1 MDAGAAKQQSPHGLF
16 LYRNDATGIASL
28 IHAAYMKMRAFPH
41 FTGLFLYASHNT
53 SERNPGTVPT
63 AWLLRRLLVRFQ

>member
-1 MDAGAAKQQSPHGLF
+1 MLATKPLTGLF

-28 IHAAYMKMRAFPH
+28 IHATYLKMRAFPH
-41 FTGLFLYASHNT
+41 FTGLFLYASHST
-53 SERNPGTVPT
+53 SARNPDTAPA